1 MAVPGARRS
10 PRPRPSPQHRIGES
24 SQSQARVV
32 WEPVTD
38 EGVSLDATGWNA
50 AVFCLFAANGTCD
63 HLDCQRGP
71 FAVVLAATVAAES
84 TLSVYSSEACAWS
97 ERPLPSAWSD
107 AWTVPRC
114 YVNVAPSALV
124 GNTLYFLID
133 LGRRIL
139 GCDLPTGETFVSI
152 MPPDSLACDPVLM
165 TMEDDDGL
173 FSINLMT
180 DQVKKE
186 LENDEICVIK
196 VVPYMS
202 FYTPVVWYPGHW
214 NAAVLCAATASGTCD
229 HINCHGGPFIVV
241 AVGTG
246 CDGIF
251 LE

>member
-1 MAVPGARRS
+1 MAATTR
-10 PRPRPSPQHRIGES
+10 
-24 SQSQARVV
+24 
-32 WEPVTD
+32 
-38 EGVSLDATGWNA
+38 GVSLDATGWNA

-165 TMEDDDGL
+165 TMEDGAL
-173 FSINLMT
+173 
-180 DQVKKE
+180 
-186 LENDEICVIK
+186 
-196 VVPYMS
+196 
-202 FYTPVVWYPGHW
+202 
-214 NAAVLCAATASGTCD
+214 GTES
-229 HINCHGGPFIVV
+229 H
-241 AVGTG
+241 
-246 CDGIF
+246 
-251 LE
+251 